1 MSIELEF
8 GNVLESGERNF
19 LRAKQEAVSHSTLT
33 HMTHCPGFEPGER
46 QVIGFFFTQVN
57 SLEQFPE
64 LPARKF
70 VTDIFKSKIC

>member
-1 MSIELEF
+1 MFWNPEKETS
-8 GNVLESGERNF
+8 SGRSKK
-19 LRAKQEAVSHSTLT
+19 RYHTQHTHT

-70 VTDIFKSKIC
+70 VIDIFKSKLC